1 MSLIAKAEGF
11 VTNAGT
17 TDYWRFFQVGN
28 QFTAERDDDCK
39 SLTFTSRTELDK
51 SVRWFETQG
60 FTITR
65 IR

>member
-1 MSLIAKAEGF
+1 MTIIAKAEGF
-11 VTNAGT
+11 TTNACT
-17 TDYWRFFQVGN
+17 TNYWRFYQVGN
-28 QFTAERDDDCK
+28 QFTAERDDGCK
-39 SLTFTSRTELDK
+39 SMTFSSRAALDK